1 MAQKSIKGPRPKHIP
16 QRTCIACRTTDA
28 KRSLMRIVRDQHGR
42 VVYDPT
48 NKRAGRGAYL
58 CHNPECWEKGL
69 KRGGLERALRITTLN
84 PEDVAALQAIADTLT
99 EKNVEKEC

>member
-16 QRTCIACRTTDA
+16 QRTCIACRTTEA

-42 VVYDPT
+42 VAYDST

-58 CHNPECWEKGL
+58 CHSPECWEKAL
-69 KRGGLERALRITTLN
+69 KRRGLERALRIDTLN
-84 PEDVAALQAIADTLT
+84 AEDVAALQKIADTLT
-99 EKNVEKEC
+99 EDDMEKDS